1 MQRKMYLSNE
11 LSRSSLNRTCGSHFQ
26 AFCSTAT
33 WWLNYS
39 NLVHREPTHVSQI
52 LEREFQPIDSVHVLQ
67 NSVST
72 VHHHRCEYR
81 RESFSGSPVIIGPAH
96 WSFMHS
102 TAVTLCKFH
111 DHTPRYS
118 GINVYARLS
127 SRPM

>member
-1 MQRKMYLSNE
+1 MQHKMYLSNE

-39 NLVHREPTHVSQI
+39 NLVHREPTHVPQI
-52 LEREFQPIDSVHVLQ
+52 LKREFQPIDSVHVLQ

-81 RESFSGSPVIIGPAH
+81 RESFSGPPVIIGPAH

-118 GINVYARLS
+118 GINVYTRLS